1 LWLAAILATVALVTG
16 AAAFLLSEVATR
28 RIRPLPASLPYDPS
42 RVSITAH
49 DQVRLVGSFYPADQP
64 SHRCIAILHGVG
76 SSRAD
81 MPGMTRSFQLAGFH
95 VLLPDSRAHGESG
108 GNLITY
114 GLLEKEDLKRWVG
127 FLTGQDCSSGI
138 FALGISMGAAV
149 LAQTLPEESR
159 IRAAVAES
167 SFSSFAEIGQ
177 DRVWQMVPF
186 LGWLTRPIVISGLTY
201 LRLSTGLN
209 FWAADPSAVA
219 KRTQTPVLLIHG
231 TADTNI
237 APKHSE
243 RLLPLYRNAKLHW
256 VKGGQHA
263 GCFGRDQVS
272 YMAQVLSWFA
282 RASQRP

>member
-1 LWLAAILATVALVTG
+1 MRRLRVWSFALVATLVLVIG
-16 AAAFLLSEVATR
+16 TAAFLLSEVATR
-28 RIRPLPASLPYDPS
+28 RIRPLPDSLRYDPS
-42 RVSITAH
+42 RVSIEAH
-49 DQVRLVGSFYPADQP
+49 DQVRLIGSFHPADQP
-64 SHRCIAILHGVG
+64 SHRCVAILHGVG

-81 MPGMTRSFQLAGFH
+81 MPGITRSFQLAGFH

-108 GNLITY
+108 GKLITY

-127 FLTGQDCSSGI
+127 FLTGQDCSRGI

-159 IRAAVAES
+159 IRAAAAEA

-186 LGWLTRPIVISGLTY
+186 LGWLSRPIVFTGLTY
-201 LRLSTGLN
+201 LRLSTGLD
-209 FWAADPSAVA
+209 FWAADPSAAA

-243 RLLPLYRNAKLHW
+243 RLLAWYRNAKLHW

-263 GCFGRDQVS
+263 DCFGRDQVS
-272 YMAQVLSWFA
+272 YMGEVLAWF
-282 RASQRP
+282 R